1 MARINDRNIAGV
13 VRHSQRFLTLANL
26 LPLAAFAF
34 LCVGAAAWLVLL
46 GVHAANASLIRD
58 RIWYA
63 GLLLTGTPV
72 VWKTI
77 RLVFRGNFASDLIA
91 MLAVIGA
98 LLLNQPLAGLL
109 IVLMQTGG
117 EALERYAEGR
127 ASDAVRDLE
136 AAAPRVAHRVTNGT
150 VEDIVAEDVQI
161 GDVLLIRPGE
171 LVPSDSVVLEGH
183 SSVDVSRI
191 TGEPM
196 PLDATAGTR
205 LASGSGNGS
214 GPLTVR
220 ATALAR
226 ESQYARIVEL
236 VRTAQA
242 SKAPLQRL
250 ADRYAVWFTPATL
263 VVCAV
268 AWIWSGDPQRALAVL
283 VVATPC
289 PLILATPIA
298 IIGGINLAA
307 KRQLIVRHGGAL
319 EQIGTTTTA
328 IFDKT
333 GTLTIGRPEVERVVA
348 QSPWTERELLRL
360 AAGVEHNSGHL
371 LARTLVAAARQSA
384 VEGGELPV
392 ASHVVDTPGSGVTG
406 WVEGH
411 EVIVGARSLVLER
424 YPTAAESLSALD
436 ANFSDAIG
444 LRAYVAIDGK
454 AVGVVQ
460 YADRI
465 RTDAADVVRDLRKLG
480 IDRIMLL
487 SGDRAA
493 NVDAVAQRVGLTEA
507 HGELLPHDK
516 ARIVRELLA
525 AKESVLMVGDGTN
538 DAPAMSTATVGI
550 SLAAHGGGITA
561 EAADIVVLADE
572 LALIPVM
579 IRIGRRTMRIARQ
592 SLAVGLGLSGIAMV
606 FALFGF
612 IRPPV
617 GALLQEVIDVVSIL
631 NALRTSRAPS
641 GGSEAHGPT
650 PSPAPAGTRPTAA
663 TT

>member
-1 MARINDRNIAGV
+1 MSTASPKPRTFFARLLTAANI
-13 VRHSQRFLTLANL
+13 

-34 LCVGAAAWLVLL
+34 LFIGAAVWLVLL
-46 GVHAANASLIRD
+46 GAHVANASIARD
-58 RIWYA
+58 RIWYV
-63 GLLLTGTPV
+63 GLIFTGIPV
-72 VWKTI
+72 VWKTVG
-77 RLVFRGNFASDLIA
+77 LMFHGQFATDLIA
-91 MLAVIGA
+91 MLAIVGA
-98 LLLNQPLAGLL
+98 VLLNQPLAGLL

-117 EALERYAEGR
+117 EMLERYAEGR

-150 VEDIVAEDVQI
+150 VEDIVADDVQI
-161 GDVLLIRPGE
+161 GDILFIRPGE
-171 LVPSDSVVLEGH
+171 LVPCDAVVLEGH

-196 PLDATAGTR
+196 PLDATAGTT
-205 LASGSGNGS
+205 LPSGSGNGAA
-214 GPLTVR
+214 PLTVR

-250 ADRYAVWFTPATL
+250 ADRYAVWFTPTAL
-263 VVCAV
+263 AVCAV

-298 IIGGINLAA
+298 IIGGINIAA
-307 KRQLIVRHGGAL
+307 KRHIIVRQGSAL
-319 EQIGTTTTA
+319 EQIGATTVGV
-328 IFDKT
+328 FDKT
-333 GTLTIGRPEVERVVA
+333 GTLTIGRPEVERVVVRP
-348 QSPWTERELLRL
+348 PWTERELLRL
-360 AAGVEHNSGHL
+360 AGGVEHNSSHL
-371 LARTLVAAARQSA
+371 LARTLVAAARRTLGEGSDLPDA
-384 VEGGELPV
+384 SRVVE
-392 ASHVVDTPGSGVTG
+392 APGSGVTG
-406 WVEGH
+406 WVGGR
-411 EVIVGARSLVLER
+411 EVIVGARSLVIAR
-424 YPTAAESLSALD
+424 YPLAVESISALE
-436 ANFSDAIG
+436 ANFTDEIG
-444 LRAYVAIDGK
+444 LRAYVAIDGE
-454 AVGVVQ
+454 AAGIVH

-465 RTDAADVVRDLRKLG
+465 RADAADVVRDLRALG
-480 IDRIMLL
+480 IHRIMLL
-487 SGDRAA
+487 SGDRTA
-493 NVDAVAQRVGLTEA
+493 NVEAVAQRVGITEA
-507 HGELLPHDK
+507 RGEMLPQDK
-516 ARIVRELLA
+516 ARIVRELVA
-525 AKESVLMVGDGTN
+525 AKDVVLMVGDGTN
-538 DAPAMSTATVGI
+538 DAPAMSSATVGI

-561 EAADIVVLADE
+561 EAADIVVLADDI
-572 LALIPVM
+572 ALIPVM

-631 NALRTSRAPS
+631 NALRTSRAP
-641 GGSEAHGPT
+641 
-650 PSPAPAGTRPTAA
+650 